1 MKIDVCVPMSCLR
14 KFKKKTMASISQ
26 KILGHIRPY
35 NLIRFTQIQ
44 NVRLYSS
51 TDAEKTIQQALA
63 NRFPKAT
70 IEVKDV
76 SGGCGA
82 MFEVFVET
90 KEFAGL
96 NTLKQ
101 HKLVTNT
108 LKDQIKEMHGVRIHT
123 AVPSSP

>member
-1 MKIDVCVPMSCLR
+1 MNFRKI
-14 KFKKKTMASISQ
+14 
-26 KILGHIRPY
+26 
-35 NLIRFTQIQ
+35 NFTKYTIDLQIQ